1 MQSRFW
7 GRVPACGWAAL
18 TLAAAVGLSAS
29 TGSVGAAVKKKKK
42 KMAAKKPAAGSNAA
56 VIANGKKL
64 VAASGCMGCHKIG
77 GKGGTTGPD
86 LSHEGAK
93 AKPAEIAAQIKNPKA
108 KNPKSVMP
116 ASSRPGQ
123 EIAAMAA
130 YLASLK

>member
-1 MQSRFW
+1 MQSRSW

-29 TGSVGAAVKKKKK
+29 TGSVGAAVKKKKV
-42 KMAAKKPAAGSNAA
+42 AAKKPAAGSNAA

-130 YLASLK
+130 YLASLT

>member
-1 MQSRFW
+1 MQSRSW

-29 TGSVGAAVKKKKK
+29 TGAVGAAVKKKV
-42 KMAAKKPAAGSNAA
+42 AAKKPATGSNAA
-56 VIANGKKL
+56 VIAKGKKL

-116 ASSRPGQ
+116 ASSHPGQ